1 MSPADECSQHWK
13 QPQVFIDMPNTKSAA
28 KRLRQN
34 TVRRAR
40 NRSLKSELRTR
51 YKRVIEILKEGN
63 VAEAET
69 VFRTAAKRLDQAAAK
84 GVIHRN
90 AAARLKSRLS
100 AKIKAAK
107 MKASPSG

>member
-1 MSPADECSQHWK
+1 
-13 QPQVFIDMPNTKSAA
+13 MPTTKSAA

-34 TVRRAR
+34 IVRRTR
-40 NRSLKSELRTR
+40 NRSLKHELRTR
-51 YKRVIEILKEGN
+51 CKRVLEVVEEGN

-69 VFRTAAKRLDQAAAK
+69 VFRTTAKRLDQAADK

-107 MKASPSG
+107 VKAKASPGN